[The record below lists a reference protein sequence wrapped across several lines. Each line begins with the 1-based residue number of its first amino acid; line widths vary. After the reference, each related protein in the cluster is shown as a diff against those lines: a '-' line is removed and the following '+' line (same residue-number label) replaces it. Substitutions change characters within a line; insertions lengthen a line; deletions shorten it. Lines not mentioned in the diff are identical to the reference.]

1 MKLNLSYFISFIFLG
16 LITSSSSFAQSLME
30 GRVYQFDTDEA
41 LADVVIMNVTQN
53 EMYYSDE
60 NGYFHI
66 EVAPEDLIEFRKM
79 GFQIA
84 RVTIRKGPL
93 PYFHINLEPGSFEL
107 PIVFIKGYSYKAD
120 SIRSAEIYKNM
131 INYHKKEDINILAN
145 PFALLDPRSRQI
157 WRFQKMYQQFESEKF
172 IDYVF
177 NEALVLKI
185 TPNFDQDYMQEYLKN
200 YRPLYDQIKK
210 WTAYEYLFYVKTT
223 SQKYI
228 KNHVK

>member
-1 MKLNLSYFISFIFLG
+1 MKLTFHYLISILFLG
-16 LITSSSSFAQSLME
+16 LMTCPTIFAQSLME
-30 GRVYQFDTDEA
+30 GRIEQYGTEEA

-60 NGYFHI
+60 EGNFNI
-66 EVAPEDLIEFRKM
+66 KVFPKDLIEFKKM

-84 RVTIRKGPL
+84 RVIIRNGPL
-93 PYFHINLEPGSFEL
+93 PYYRINLEPGSLEL
-107 PIVFIKGYSYKAD
+107 PMVFIKGYSYKAD
-120 SIRSAEIYKNM
+120 SIRSTEIYKSM
-131 INYHKKEDINILAN
+131 INYHKKEDIDILAN

-177 NEALVLKI
+177 NEELVLKI
-185 TPNFDQDYMQEYLKN
+185 TPNFDQTYMQAYLKN
-200 YRPLYDQIKK
+200 YRPLYDQVKK
-210 WTAYEYLFYVKTT
+210 WTAYEYLFYVKST

-228 KNHVK
+228 KK